1 MQFVLMEVSGL
12 AQAIMTLK
20 MSKRNWSMDMHE
32 HICKVAS
39 VLGMGIYELSDIV
52 SKNARDILKA

>member
-1 MQFVLMEVSGL
+1 
-12 AQAIMTLK
+12 
-20 MSKRNWSMDMHE
+20 MHE

-39 VLGMGIYELSDIV
+39 VLGMDVFELSDIV

>member
-1 MQFVLMEVSGL
+1 MIFSAKDRLLLESDHCDGV
-12 AQAIMTLK
+12 
-20 MSKRNWSMDMHE
+20 MDMHE